1 MKEGDKVQLKN
12 ARTGAVQSVI
22 YTILEVTDTFV
33 RVKHPEIGGYF
44 TVKPEMIVLK

>member
-12 ARTGAVQSVI
+12 ARTGAVQTVV
-22 YTILEVTDTFV
+22 YTILEVSDAFV

-44 TVKPEMIVLK
+44 IVKPEMIVVK